1 MRHIVSIACTG
12 HGASISYLGA
22 DGTVRSSVLDR
33 WAGTKNTLMFSADED
48 REIRN
53 PTSDMDRGIRD
64 LLVYGFGKFPRTMI
78 FEETVHPWLEWL
90 VGDLG
95 IRPADIDLL
104 VTSDSHFAVHPL
116 RLGRK
121 LSRWFPRARI
131 VRAIEHHQVH
141 QRQAFWQS
149 GFSEAA
155 VLTLDTCG
163 EELDRLG
170 GKKLSGTISAMNSR
184 GECTVLSEMTFPESS
199 AGIIYDS
206 ANRHVGFRQGDE
218 GKTMGLAPYGGP
230 EFFDRVVDR
239 LRLYDDGHFLFM
251 SDQEFKDCMR
261 DYVPERS
268 PGDEMTERH
277 MNVAYAA
284 QAIMNLIVTNA
295 FKAAHRLTCLPDL
308 VFAGGIALNSV
319 ANEIARKEAG
329 TRRLYMA
336 TNPGDTG
343 HALGLALFGAYELA
357 GWTPTGRELPEYL
370 GPPYT
375 EAQVRDAMG
384 DLPHIAPPDLAEV
397 VARMIANGY
406 IVARFDGGAEFG
418 PRALGNRSILCDARW
433 PDMQDYLNL
442 RVKHREEFR
451 PFAPTVLEEE
461 APHWF
466 ELEDRSA
473 YMLRVVPVRPEAKER
488 VPAIVHVDGS
498 ARVQTL
504 SQSEN
509 PGYRQI
515 IEAFYKLT
523 GVPLLLNTS
532 FNLGGK
538 PIVETPA
545 DAVACFTETLIDGLI
560 MGPYLLTKLP
570 PEEYLREPRA
580 PLAGVE
586 LPAL

>member
-1 MRHIVSIACTG
+1 
-12 HGASISYLGA
+12 
-22 DGTVRSSVLDR
+22 
-33 WAGTKNTLMFSADED
+33 
-48 REIRN
+48 
-53 PTSDMDRGIRD
+53 
-64 LLVYGFGKFPRTMI
+64 
-78 FEETVHPWLEWL
+78 
-90 VGDLG
+90 
-95 IRPADIDLL
+95 
-104 VTSDSHFAVHPL
+104 
-116 RLGRK
+116 
-121 LSRWFPRARI
+121 
-131 VRAIEHHQVH
+131 
-141 QRQAFWQS
+141 
-149 GFSEAA
+149 
-155 VLTLDTCG
+155 LTLDTCG
-163 EELDRLG
+163 EDLDRLG
-170 GKKLSGTISAMNSR
+170 GKKLSGTISAMNCR
-184 GECTVLSEMTFPESS
+184 GQCTVLSEMTFPESS
-199 AGIIYDS
+199 AGRIYDD

-230 EFFDRVVDR
+230 ELFDLIRDR
-239 LRLYDDGHFLFM
+239 LQLYDDGHFLFM
-251 SDQEFKDCMR
+251 SPEEFTDCLR
-261 DYVPERS
+261 DYVPARD
-268 PGDEMTERH
+268 PAGEMTERH

-284 QAIMNLIVTNA
+284 QAIINLIVTNA
-295 FKAAHRLTCLPDL
+295 FKAAHRLTGLDDL
-308 VFAGGIALNSV
+308 VFAGGLALNSV
-319 ANEIARKEAG
+319 ANEIARQEAG

-343 HALGLALFGAYELA
+343 HALGLVLFGAYELA
-357 GWTPTGRELPEYL
+357 GWTPPGRELPEYL

-375 EAQVRDAMG
+375 QAQLLDAMG
-384 DLPHIAPPDLAEV
+384 ELPRTAPADLAGV
-397 VARMIANGY
+397 VARMLANGY

-461 APHWF
+461 APNWF
-466 ELEDRSA
+466 ELADRSA

-504 SQSEN
+504 SRSEN

-515 IEAFYKLT
+515 IEAFHKLT

-570 PEEYLREPRA
+570 PEEYLGAPRA
-580 PLAGVE
+580 PLTREE
-586 LPAL
+586 LSAP